1 MREVEKMAS
10 RNAKVTKD
18 DASVELESTPDQEGP
33 EQEQILSVYQEDPEM
48 DFDREARIAQLA
60 YYKAEQRGFEP
71 GHELEDW
78 YSAEQ
83 EINVSPG

>member
-1 MREVEKMAS
+1 MAA
-10 RNAKVTKD
+10 RNAKVTQD
-18 DASVELESTPDQEGP
+18 DASIELEPTPDQEEL
-33 EQEQILSVYQEDPEM
+33 EQEQHVSAYQEDPEISL
-48 DFDREARIAQLA
+48 DRETQIAELA

-83 EINVSPG
+83 EINISPR